1 MANTIT
7 STIAKAFIIL
17 SLVAEIALMIGGKMI
32 F

>member
-7 STIAKAFIIL
+7 STIAKAFIII
-17 SLVAEIALMIGGKMI
+17 SLLAEICMMFGGKMI